1 MILTGPFPPYILIMS
16 ACSAMSVKNAKFYWK
31 KHVTKNVESQ
41 KQTSSSKSISLK
53 IWTPIKSWETM
64 KKSNKAG
71 WNIIIIYLFI
81 YLFIYLLI
89 HLFIYLSI
97 YLFTYLFNF
106 RTSVTIQI
114 NDKTKYKSSSLQLA
128 LFTPILIRIT
138 D

>member
-16 ACSAMSVKNAKFYWK
+16 VCSAMSVKNAKFYWK
-31 KHVTKNVESQ
+31 KRVTKNVESQ

-71 WNIIIIYLFI
+71 WNIIIII
-81 YLFIYLLI
+81 YLFICLFI
-89 HLFIYLSI
+89 HLFIYSFI

-106 RTSVTIQI
+106 RTSVKIQI

-128 LFTPILIRIT
+128 LFTQILIRMT